1 MKAFF
6 LFLMFC
12 LLMGCQSAPVKP
24 KEPLAYSQME
34 AWSIDKGYV
43 QKIVSLNQDY
53 DSYNIKYNMDVTDQK
68 FIISTY
74 NSTLVYEMDTKSIR
88 LDRKEN
94 FHYVKNNELKYGTLE
109 YTWYENENT
118 SVIEGTFSN
127 ETDTYPIAFD
137 FSTMT
142 ITDHEEGSETY
153 GQPMKFIQG
162 IKNRIVH
169 EMIKSYNQ
177 LTLQKQVFERWHQ
190 LADTVTSEEDINN
203 LPDATELA
211 LDTSELLESSYKR
224 ESIQPRTIQP
234 CVISIDEDFFITLWN
249 ANSLEKTLFLAAH
262 INSEFDNPEQIHW
275 DDVLTPVLGIS
286 ENHSGIEDFQCI
298 LHGQSY
304 YADYNHQNGYFT
316 LVHLDD
322 LNETVRQLSG
332 IQNIYLPKEDQTLT
346 DDALYDAKLNA
357 YIVCGLDGE
366 FVNRDPGIV
375 ILNQE
380 TSGNRIIYDL
390 VIYQTEHEDSTHYVN
405 GFSLGTYSDF
415 TNEND
420 LMKAAYDTV
429 LQNIDAFNHWRLV
442 IEKQNENQLYQLI
455 SMHIIN

>member
-6 LFLMFC
+6 LVLVFC
-12 LLMGCQSAPVKP
+12 LLMGCQNAPAEP

-34 AWSIDKGYV
+34 AWSSDKGYV

-53 DSYNIKYNMDVTDQK
+53 DPYNIKYNVDVTDQK

-88 LDRKEN
+88 LDRKED
-94 FHYVKNNELKYGTLE
+94 FWYVKNNALKHGTLK
-109 YTWYENENT
+109 YTWYENGDAP
-118 SVIEGTFSN
+118 VIEGTFSN

-162 IKNRIVH
+162 IKDRIVH

-190 LADTVTSEEDINN
+190 LADTVASEEDIES
-203 LPDATELA
+203 LPDANELVV
-211 LDTSELLESSYKR
+211 DSSGLLESSYKR
-224 ESIQPRTIQP
+224 ESIQPQTLQP
-234 CVISIDEDFFITLWN
+234 CVISINKDFFITLWD
-249 ANSLEKTLFLAAH
+249 ADALEKTLFLASH
-262 INSEFDNPEQIHW
+262 LNSEFDNPEQIDW
-275 DDVLTPVLGIS
+275 NDVLTPVLGIS
-286 ENHSGIEDFQCI
+286 ENSSVIENLQFI
-298 LHGQSY
+298 RHGQTY
-304 YADYNHQNGYFT
+304 YTDYNHQNGYFT

-332 IQNIYLPKEDQTLT
+332 IQNVYLPKEDQTLT

-357 YIVCGLDGE
+357 YIVYGLDGE
-366 FVNRDPGIV
+366 FVNRDPGVV

-380 TSGNRIIYDL
+380 TSGNQIIYEL
-390 VIYQTEHEDSTHYVN
+390 VFYETEHEDSTHYVN
-405 GFSLGTYSDF
+405 GFTLGTFSDF

-420 LMKAAYDTV
+420 IMQAAYDTV
-429 LQNIDAFNHWRLV
+429 LQNIDAFDHWRLV

-455 SMHIIN
+455 SMHKIN

>member
-53 DSYNIKYNMDVTDQK
+53 DPYNIKYNVDVTDQK
-68 FIISTY
+68 FVISTY
-74 NSTLVYEMDTKSIR
+74 NSTLVYEMDTKSIQ
-88 LDRKEN
+88 LNRKEN

-169 EMIKSYNQ
+169 ENFCEVEIIRLSQ
-177 LTLQKQVFERWHQ
+177 SSILCWR
-190 LADTVTSEEDINN
+190 N
-203 LPDATELA
+203 L
-211 LDTSELLESSYKR
+211 
-224 ESIQPRTIQP
+224 
-234 CVISIDEDFFITLWN
+234 
-249 ANSLEKTLFLAAH
+249 
-262 INSEFDNPEQIHW
+262 
-275 DDVLTPVLGIS
+275 
-286 ENHSGIEDFQCI
+286 
-298 LHGQSY
+298 
-304 YADYNHQNGYFT
+304 
-316 LVHLDD
+316 
-322 LNETVRQLSG
+322 LSG
-332 IQNIYLPKEDQTLT
+332 
-346 DDALYDAKLNA
+346 LN
-357 YIVCGLDGE
+357 
-366 FVNRDPGIV
+366 P
-375 ILNQE
+375 
-380 TSGNRIIYDL
+380 
-390 VIYQTEHEDSTHYVN
+390 
-405 GFSLGTYSDF
+405 
-415 TNEND
+415 
-420 LMKAAYDTV
+420 AAY
-429 LQNIDAFNHWRLV
+429 
-442 IEKQNENQLYQLI
+442 
-455 SMHIIN
+455 MGII